1 MRSAIIKIAAL
12 FICVCMNI
20 CVHAQ
25 TDSLFS
31 FSDSNTLK
39 DVVVSGVIPSKANE
53 TSWNITALSQQQ
65 MRASG
70 AFSISDALAKLPG
83 VSQLTT
89 GVGIS
94 KPVIRGLYGN
104 RVLAILSGLRFD
116 NQQWQDEHGLGLN
129 DMGIDRVE
137 VIKGPSGLLYGS
149 EAIGGA
155 LNIIEEAP
163 AKPNTTAADAN
174 IRLFSN
180 TLGTFTDVGF
190 KTATNTHNWGMRAG
204 INSQADYTDGD
215 NNRILN
221 SRFAG
226 YYLKSSYG
234 FIHNNWTSQNHYS
247 TSLDNFGFIMAD
259 NQSAKQPDG
268 RWSRSMD
275 GPHHTVFLNI
285 LSSDNIFQ
293 LHASSIKFNAGA
305 QSNLRLED
313 EGGGETSL
321 KMLLTS
327 GLYNFQWIKPVS
339 SSTQIILGNN
349 FLYQNNTNY
358 GQRIIIPDANMIESG
373 GSVYLKNTFQ
383 KFIVEAGAAISVRN
397 INAKETP
404 GVNTPGKPIQPFNK
418 TYPVFNGSLGAV
430 ANLSK
435 NIFIKLNIGTGFRS
449 GNLAELSSNGL
460 HEGTFRYEIGDPD
473 LKVEHNINS
482 EAELSVTENGFSF
495 SVTGF
500 YNHFNNY
507 IYLTPTGEKYISFD
521 VYRFV
526 QYNAN
531 LYGSEATLQFTIAQ
545 PLKFQSEFSNV
556 TGKLTNGNFLPFIP
570 ANKWH
575 NALLYD
581 FKDGNKLK
589 NINCFIATDSY
600 FSQNH
605 PAEFE
610 TATPGYNL
618 LNAGASADFITNKK
632 IINISIAANNILNK
646 NYFDHLSRFKE
657 YGIHNIGR
665 NVVLNVHIPLQ

>member
-1 MRSAIIKIAAL
+1 
-12 FICVCMNI
+12 
-20 CVHAQ
+20 
-25 TDSLFS
+25 
-31 FSDSNTLK
+31 LK
-39 DVVVSGVIPSKANE
+39 EVVVSGVIPTRANE
-53 TSWNITALSQQQ
+53 TSWNITALTQQK

-70 AFSISDALAKLPG
+70 AYNISDALAKLPG
-83 VSQLTT
+83 VSQLNT
-89 GVGIS
+89 GIGIS

-163 AKPNTTAADAN
+163 AKPNTTVADAN
-174 IRLFSN
+174 VRLFSN
-180 TLGTFTDVGF
+180 TLGIFADVGI
-190 KTATNTHNWGMRAG
+190 KGATGTHNWGVRAG
-204 INSQADYTDGD
+204 INSQADYIDG
-215 NNRILN
+215 NGNRILN

-226 YYLKSSYG
+226 IYLKGNYG
-234 FIHNNWTSQNHYS
+234 FKHKHWTSTNHYS

-259 NQSAKQPDG
+259 NRDAKQPDG

-275 GPHHTVFLNI
+275 GPHHTVYLNI
-285 LSSDNIFQ
+285 LSSDNNFG
-293 LHASSIKFNAGA
+293 LKHSTIKFNAGF

-339 SSTQIILGNN
+339 SSTQLIIGNN

-358 GQRIIIPDANMIESG
+358 GKRIIIPDANMIESG
-373 GSVYLKNTFQ
+373 GSAYIKSTLQ
-383 KFIVEAGAAISVRN
+383 KFIVEAGAAISIRN
-397 INAKETP
+397 INTKETP
-404 GVNTPGKPIQPFNK
+404 GVNTPDKPIQPFNK
-418 TYPVFNGSLGAV
+418 TYPIFNGSFGAV

-435 NIFIKLNIGTGFRS
+435 NVFIKLNIGTGFRS

-460 HEGTFRYEIGDPD
+460 HEGTFRYETGDPN

-482 EAELSVTENGFSF
+482 EAEFNVNEKDFSF
-495 SVTGF
+495 YITAF
-500 YNHFNNY
+500 FNHFNNY
-507 IYLTPTGEKYISFD
+507 IYLTPTGEKYVGFD
-521 VYRFV
+521 VYRFT
-526 QYNAN
+526 QYNAD
-531 LYGSEATLQFTIAQ
+531 LYGGETVLRFTIVS
-545 PLKFQSEFSNV
+545 PLKFESEFSTV
-556 TGKLTNGNFLPFIP
+556 TGKLTDGTYLPFIP
-570 ANKWH
+570 ANKWR
-575 NALLYD
+575 NALLFN

-589 NINCFIATDSY
+589 NITCFIAAESY
-600 FSQNH
+600 FAQDH

-610 TATPGYNL
+610 TSTPGYNL
-618 LNAGASADFITNKK
+618 LNAGAAADVLLHNDVL
-632 IINISIAANNILNK
+632 NISLAANNILNK

-665 NVVLNVHIPLQ
+665 NIVLNVHIPFSITKNQKT

>member
-1 MRSAIIKIAAL
+1 MCL
-12 FICVCMNI
+12 Y
-20 CVHAQ
+20 VHAQ
-25 TDSLFS
+25 KDSLHF
-31 FSDSNTLK
+31 FGDSTTLK
-39 DVVVSGVIPSKANE
+39 DVIVSGVIPARINE
-53 TSWNITALSQQQ
+53 TSWNITSLTQQQ

-70 AFSISDALAKLPG
+70 AFNISDALAKLPG
-83 VSQLTT
+83 VSQLNT

-137 VIKGPSGLLYGS
+137 IIKGPSGLLYGS

-163 AKPNTTAADAN
+163 AKPNTTVADVN
-174 IRLFSN
+174 VRLFSN

-190 KTATNTHNWGMRAG
+190 KGATNTHNWGVRAG

-215 NNRILN
+215 GNRILN
-221 SRFAG
+221 SRFRG
-226 YYLKSSYG
+226 YYLKGSYG
-234 FIHNNWTSQNHYS
+234 FTKKNWKSTNHYS
-247 TSLDNFGFIMAD
+247 SSLDNFGFITAD
-259 NQSAKQPDG
+259 NIEAKQPDG

-293 LHASSIKFNAGA
+293 LHNSTIKFNAGA

-321 KMLLTS
+321 KMLLSS
-327 GLYNFQWIKPVS
+327 GLYNFQWIKS
-339 SSTQIILGNN
+339 ISQTTKLILGNN
-349 FLYQNNTNY
+349 FLFQNNTNY
-358 GQRIIIPDANMIESG
+358 GKRIIIPDANMIESG
-373 GSVYLKNTFQ
+373 GSFYLKNSS
-383 KFIVEAGAAISVRN
+383 KIFILEAGAAVSIRN
-397 INAKETP
+397 INTKETP
-404 GVNTPGKPIQPFNK
+404 GVNTPDKPIQPFNK
-418 TYPVFNGSLGAV
+418 TYPVFNGSAGAV

-435 NIFIKLNIGTGFRS
+435 NIFIKVNVGTGFRS

-460 HEGTFRYEIGDPD
+460 HEGTFRYEIGDPN

-482 EAELSVTENGFSF
+482 EAELNIHAEKFSF

-507 IYLTPTGEKYISFD
+507 IYLTPTDEKYVGFD
-521 VYRFV
+521 VYRFI

-531 LYGSEATLQFTIAQ
+531 LYGGETVLQFTIAS
-545 PLKFQSEFSNV
+545 PLKFESEFSTV
-556 TGKLTNGNFLPFIP
+556 TGKLTNGTYLPFIP
-570 ANKWH
+570 PDKWH
-575 NALLYD
+575 NALLFS
-581 FKDGNKLK
+581 FKDGNNLK

-600 FSQNH
+600 FAQEH

-610 TATPGYNL
+610 TSTSGYNL
-618 LNAGASADFITNKK
+618 LNAGASADLLLHKK
-632 IINISIAANNILNK
+632 LIAVSIAANNILNK
-646 NYFDHLSRFKE
+646 NYYDHLSRFKE

-665 NVVLNVHIPLQ
+665 NIVLNIHIPISIIKNQTK